1 MTEKEI
7 IETNIVPLIEKA
19 GYEVVE
25 TAFGKSYGT
34 DELTFYIYKKG
45 GITLEDCETV
55 NDLLEEPLDAIDWNN
70 GKPYNLN
77 VSSPGLDRPIVTS
90 DDFRRNEGEEVELLF
105 RDPQKKKEKTVGKL
119 LSLTESSVTLEIK
132 GKEKSF
138 DRDRIKK
145 IQLNIKF

>member
-7 IETNIVPLIEKA
+7 FEINIVPLIEKA

-25 TAFGKSYGT
+25 IAIGKSYGT

-105 RDPQKKKEKTVGKL
+105 REPQKKKEKTVGKL
-119 LSLTESSVTLEIK
+119 ISLTESSVTLEIK

-138 DRDRIKK
+138 DRDKIKK

>member
-7 IETNIVPLIEKA
+7 IETNIVPLIENA

-25 TAFGKSYGT
+25 VAFGRSYGT

-77 VSSPGLDRPIVTS
+77 VSSPGLDRPIATS

-105 RDPQKKKEKTVGKL
+105 REPQKKKEKTVGKL
-119 LSLTESSVTLEIK
+119 ISLTESSVTLEIK

-138 DRDRIKK
+138 DRDKIKK